1 MMFHILTLLEYPEPD
16 WNGPSMNVENRIT
29 EIHFDVDHHIKNE
42 VERVT
47 SFVQETVSRLFIT
60 KSFSQLSLVYG
71 TKEFP
76 FLFQGN
82 RIIVSTTCFSD
93 YGKTF
98 MKTHRLHPDAYIQ
111 MIIQVVYYKIHFE

>member
-29 EIHFDVDHHIKNE
+29 EIHFDVDDHIKNE

-47 SFVQETVSRLFIT
+47 SFVQETVSRLFSKIVFPIEFSVEQQ
-60 KSFSQLSLVYG
+60 SFS
-71 TKEFP
+71 